1 MKKKKIAILTSTRAE
16 YGLLS
21 NLMHA
26 IDNDDELELQ
36 VIVTGA
42 HLSPEFGLTYRFIEE
57 DGFNITA
64 KVEML
69 MSSDT
74 AIGITKS
81 MGLCLI
87 SASEVLHRC
96 LPDLLLLLGDRY
108 ETLAV
113 ATAALMQKIP
123 IAHLHGGE
131 LSEGAID
138 DAIRHAITKLSHLHF
153 VAADAYRKRV
163 VQLGENPDNVFN
175 VGAPGLERIH
185 NMSLLNLNELQK
197 KINFQLDGP
206 LNFLL
211 TYHPATLAIDEDTEI
226 LTNLFASLDQFP
238 EAKMII
244 TLANADETGRSINR
258 KMTEYAARHPDRA
271 KVFVTLG
278 DLNYL
283 SLLQFVDIVIGNSS
297 SGIVEVPYFHKPSIN
312 IGNRQTK
319 RLRASTIIDCSGH
332 GDSIVNAIKK
342 ALSPDFQAGLSHP
355 TLQYKQDKTVE
366 KITTII
372 KQTDL
377 NKLMMKQ
384 FYDVSML

>member
-1 MKKKKIAILTSTRAE
+1 MKRKKIAVLTSTRAE

-26 IDNDDELELQ
+26 IHNDAELELQ
-36 VIVTGA
+36 VIVTGM

-57 DGFNITA
+57 DGFKITA
-64 KVEML
+64 KIEML

-87 SASEVLHRC
+87 SASEALHRC
-96 LPDLLLLLGDRY
+96 APDLLVLLGDRY

-113 ATAALMQKIP
+113 AQAALVQKIP

-153 VAADAYRKRV
+153 VAADAYRQRV
-163 VQLGENPDNVFN
+163 IQLGENPAMVFN
-175 VGAPGLERIH
+175 VGAPGLERIKK
-185 NMSLLNLNELQK
+185 MSLLDLNELQK
-197 KINFQLDGP
+197 KIDFKLGQ

-211 TYHPATLAIDEDTEI
+211 TYHPVTLAIEEDTDI
-226 LTNLFASLDQFP
+226 LNNLFAALDQFP
-238 EAKMII
+238 EAKIII
-244 TLANADETGRSINR
+244 TLANADEAGRSVNR
-258 KMTEYAARHPDRA
+258 KMAEYVARHPDRVKA
-271 KVFVTLG
+271 FITLG

-283 SLLQFVDIVIGNSS
+283 SLLQFVDVVIGNSS
-297 SGIVEVPYFHKPSIN
+297 SGIVEAPYFHKPTVN
-312 IGNRQTK
+312 IGHRQTK

-332 GDSIVNAIKK
+332 GDTIVNAIKK
-342 ALSPDFQAGLSHP
+342 ALSHDFQAGLSHP
-355 TLQYKQDKTVE
+355 ALPYQPDATVE
-366 KITTII
+366 KMTTII
-372 KQTDL
+372 KKADFK
-377 NKLMMKQ
+377 KLMIKQ
-384 FYDVSML
+384 FYDVSVS